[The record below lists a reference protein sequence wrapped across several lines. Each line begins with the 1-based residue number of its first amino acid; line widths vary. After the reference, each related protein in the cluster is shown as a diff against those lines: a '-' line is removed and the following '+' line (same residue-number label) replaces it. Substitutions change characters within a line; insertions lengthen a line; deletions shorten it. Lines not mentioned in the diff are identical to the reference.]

1 MNQEEMK
8 KRKELRPIT
17 TLITKACKD
26 GSKDDTDAEL
36 KRARRNA
43 IIFTMYNKLSNLNLN
58 WGET

>member
-1 MNQEEMK
+1 M
-8 KRKELRPIT
+8 

-58 WGET
+58 